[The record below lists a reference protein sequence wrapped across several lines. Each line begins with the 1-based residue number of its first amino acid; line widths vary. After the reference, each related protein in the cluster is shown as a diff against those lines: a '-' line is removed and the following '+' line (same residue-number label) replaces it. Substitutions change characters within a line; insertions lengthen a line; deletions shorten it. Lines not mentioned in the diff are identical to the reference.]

1 MMADLSEKCIAVL
14 VTSGVEKVALTKP
27 VNFLRSHG
35 ALVTVITPKK
45 QEFQEGIRT
54 LNNDSCGTT
63 QRAEAF
69 IFDVN
74 PDDFDALFIHG
85 GFSPDHLRLALGA
98 IDFVKAFADKLIFA
112 IWHGPQIMV
121 SANHVKGRTITS
133 WPALEIDL
141 KNAGANWVNE
151 EVVTDGNITT
161 SRMPSDIPAF
171 NHRMEEVLTHLSQYQ
186 RKAA

>member
-1 MMADLSEKCIAVL
+1 MADLSGKRIAVL
-14 VTSGVEKVALTKP
+14 VTSGVEEVELTKP
-27 VNFLRSHG
+27 VDFLRSHG

-45 QEFQEGIRT
+45 QELQEGIRT

-69 IFDVN
+69 LSDVN
-74 PDDFDALFIHG
+74 PDDFDAIFIPG
-85 GFSPDHLRLALGA
+85 GFSPDHLRLAPGTV
-98 IDFVKAFADKLIFA
+98 DFVKAFADKLIFA
-112 IWHGPQIMV
+112 ICHGPQIMV
-121 SANHVKGRTITS
+121 SANLVKGRTITS

-161 SRMPSDIPAF
+161 SRKPGDIPAF
-171 NHRMEEVLTHLSQYQ
+171 NHRMEDVLTHPTQFQ